1 MSGSGGLATATIV
14 ESSRLIP
21 WLMLTNLVAGLAL
34 GLAILSVVLGQLAE
48 REARLAQYD
57 VKIMQTKLAE
67 HGIVLDEHETTKE
80 NNK

>member
-1 MSGSGGLATATIV
+1 
-14 ESSRLIP
+14 
-21 WLMLTNLVAGLAL
+21 MLTNLVAGLAL